1 MKGRSLPSASV
12 CRLLADLVL
21 VAHLAFV
28 AFAILG
34 GLLALRWRWIPWL
47 HLPALAWG
55 VLVEL
60 AGWLC
65 PLTPLEVRLREAAG
79 SAGYSGGFV
88 EHYLLPLLYP
98 TALTR
103 EGQVLLGVGLLAV
116 NLAVYAVVLSRSSGE
131 KLNS

>member
-1 MKGRSLPSASV
+1 V
-12 CRLLADLVL
+12 LADLVL

-28 AFAILG
+28 AFALFG

-98 TALTR
+98 TALSR

-116 NLAVYAVVLSRSSGE
+116 NLAVYAVVLSRRSAE